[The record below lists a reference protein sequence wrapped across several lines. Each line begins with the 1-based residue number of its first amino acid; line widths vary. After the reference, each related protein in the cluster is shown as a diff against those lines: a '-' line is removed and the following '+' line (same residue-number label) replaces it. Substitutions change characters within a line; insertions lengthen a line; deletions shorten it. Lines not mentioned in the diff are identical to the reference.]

1 MFDKRKP
8 NVTHGYGSTTAFVI
22 PPIPFKDA
30 SLHWFLSPC
39 KLLSLFLLCW
49 PPGCCFELYR
59 ECLRRVFFYCK
70 TCPEHIVSQWDLKD
84 LSNQS
89 QITVHVRVS
98 IPAPQELAT
107 GPRLL
112 IAHIPSAWS
121 VVGQPGMR
129 IFCLTPPTAVQTF
142 THTHTQLQEC
152 NNTAPPKQLIGI
164 RFYPIFF
171 SFTDANRRRWIKR
184 KNGEMNVPWL
194 QVLMRL
200 LFVLLACY
208 RDMWRIMSK
217 HMGHA
222 NEQM

>member
-1 MFDKRKP
+1 MGFLINPTLMQAWLNLIRF
-8 NVTHGYGSTTAFVI
+8 AFVLMCVWQKKTKCHTWLWI
-22 PPIPFKDA
+22 CNSFCNSPYPLQRCLT
-30 SLHWFLSPC
+30 SLISFTLQTS
-39 KLLSLFLLCW
+39 LSLFLLCW

-98 IPAPQELAT
+98 IPTPQELAT

-129 IFCLTPPTAVQTF
+129 MGFCLTPPTPVQTF
-142 THTHTQLQEC
+142 THT
-152 NNTAPPKQLIGI
+152 PPRVQ
-164 RFYPIFF
+164 
-171 SFTDANRRRWIKR
+171 
-184 KNGEMNVPWL
+184 
-194 QVLMRL
+194 
-200 LFVLLACY
+200 
-208 RDMWRIMSK
+208 
-217 HMGHA
+217 
-222 NEQM
+222 